1 MRKTI
6 LYITIVLLFFAYG
19 KGGTDLYAQTSHQ
32 EKKEPVLLPKVHKGT
47 LEIDTWL
54 LDSDGQLPYSLR
66 QFYLDAREVFAAN
79 SDADFTDEAIIDA
92 AMKHDI
98 LLMGGPMLGDLTDK
112 GVSIWLRPASTQK
125 LTVQVKCLKSAKSAA
140 YTGKATSAGKE
151 VRIPIKGLKPGM
163 PYVYEVYAEEKLL
176 STGRFTTAPA
186 RDSEEVFRLTFGSCM
201 HKIGIHHQGLTEA
214 ILKRKPAAMML
225 LGDIAVDDRENKVN
239 MHRADYQLRD
249 VAKPWRTLAANLP
262 LYTSWDDHDY
272 FNNDLS
278 GIPKGKH
285 KQFTAADR
293 DAVRAVWHQNWN
305 NPKTEKRHKG
315 IYFNTRIG
323 PVEII
328 MLDTRSCRD
337 NARRGQY
344 GSFLGQEQMTWLKKT
359 LKNSKAPFI
368 VISSGTMWSDY
379 VSDGKDSWGTWDKE
393 AREEIFS
400 FIEQEKIN
408 GVLLISGDRHGARG
422 FRIPRSSDF
431 SFYEFEPASL
441 GGVSGGKFGTNG
453 PPAII
458 ENCPEQLFGYYGQDF
473 FAFGEFTF
481 DTSGIEAKVTF
492 NLIDAQGSIL
502 ETLEIPYN
510 ELTPE

>member
-1 MRKTI
+1 MRKTT

-19 KGGTDLYAQTSHQ
+19 KVGTDLYAQTSHQ
-32 EKKEPVLLPKVHKGT
+32 EKKELVLLPKVHKGT

-54 LDSDGQLPYSLR
+54 LDSNGQLPYSLR
-66 QFYLDAREVFAAN
+66 QFYLDARKVFAAN
-79 SDADFTDEAIIDA
+79 LDADFTDEAIIGA

-125 LTVQVKCLKSAKSAA
+125 LTVKVKCFKSAKSTT
-140 YTGKATSAGKE
+140 YTGKATSAGEE
-151 VRIPIKGLKPGM
+151 VRIPINGLKPGK

-186 RDSEEVFRLTFGSCM
+186 RDSKEVFRLTFGSCM
-201 HKIGIHHQGLTEA
+201 HKKGIHHQRLTEA
-214 ILKRKPAAMML
+214 ILQRKPAAMML

-249 VAKPWRTLAANLP
+249 VAKPWRTLAANVP

-272 FNNDLS
+272 FNNDLN
-278 GIPKGKH
+278 GIPMGKH

-315 IYFNTRIG
+315 IYFNTPIG

-368 VISSGTMWSDY
+368 VLSSGTMWSDY

-492 NLIDAQGSIL
+492 KLIDAQGSIL